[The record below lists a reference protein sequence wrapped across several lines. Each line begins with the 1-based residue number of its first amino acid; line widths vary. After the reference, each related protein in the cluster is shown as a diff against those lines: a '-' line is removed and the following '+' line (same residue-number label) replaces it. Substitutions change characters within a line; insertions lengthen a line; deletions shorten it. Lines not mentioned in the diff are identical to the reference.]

1 MAIETP
7 ALYVTVAANLEKLR
21 ADLGDAKTMIDSTL
35 QSFTRAREATPAV
48 VGLASATKEF
58 GGEAQRTTTTTDL
71 LHTSLQRFDGVL
83 SSVGINI
90 GPQVRAIGELAQVS
104 GKTASAL
111 GLLSTAG
118 LVVGAATAGWEFG
131 RMIAGWTGVDEA
143 IVHLTG
149 SSQALKNEI
158 AAAQFETITHAIDA
172 GADKTISYAEAVAF
186 LTKQQKDYRE
196 GLKAITE
203 AGQGWQTTL
212 QTIDGS
218 VVEAIKLYLDAGVAQ
233 KDLAGAYGLTEAQ
246 IRAVA
251 KARQLDTET
260 LKLWDQ
266 IHKTTFEMAQQHEKQ
281 WHDESMKLLDE
292 RNKAV
297 VAGLHQNEKAEED
310 LIDFYAKSTLSSTDY
325 QIMKIHDVAREQEAA
340 FQGTLEQ
347 RVIFNQRVEELA
359 NEQANRLKAKEREVV
374 AAAVQ
379 AALDAANAL
388 ASIIPDIGH
397 GPTVPNGEG
406 PAPIAVKPIPLSP
419 VIHQNGIVTN
429 QNTNLTARASGGPV
443 SAGAP
448 YIVGEVGPE
457 LFVPSTS
464 GTIVPNGAAGG
475 ITIHNTIY
483 VTQPFGTPAAIAQ
496 AVGDAQI
503 GSLKNQ
509 GLRLGPAG
517 V

>member
-1 MAIETP
+1 MAAETP
-7 ALYVTVAANLEKLR
+7 ALHLTVAANLDKLR
-21 ADLGDAKTMIDSTL
+21 QDLGEAKGLVDGTVAAFKRT
-35 QSFTRAREATPAV
+35 AEAAPAV
-48 VGLASATKEF
+48 TQLGNATRDF
-58 GGEAQRTTTTTDL
+58 GGQTERAATFTQN
-71 LHTSLQRFDGVL
+71 LHGALQKFDGVL
-83 SSVGINI
+83 SSVGINLNAGTRGLAEI
-90 GPQVRAIGELAQVS
+90 GQASTQTVGQLGALAS
-104 GKTASAL
+104 G
-111 GLLSTAG
+111 G
-118 LVVGAATAGWEFG
+118 LVVGAAFAGWEIG
-131 RMIAGWTGVDEA
+131 RTIAGVFGLDEA
-143 IVHLTG
+143 IEHLTG

-158 AAAQFETITHAIDA
+158 AAAQFETISRAIDA
-172 GADKTISYAEAVAF
+172 GAEKTISYADAVAF
-186 LTKQQKDYRE
+186 LTKQQKDYRD

-203 AGQGWQTTL
+203 VGEGWQATL
-212 QTIDGS
+212 ETIDGT

-266 IHKTTFEMAQQHEKQ
+266 IHKTTFELAQQHEKQ
-281 WHDESMKLLDE
+281 WHDESMRLLDE

-297 VAGLHQNEKAEED
+297 VAGLHQNEKAEQD

-359 NEQANRLKAKEREVV
+359 TEQAERLKAKEREVV

-397 GPTVPNGEG
+397 GPTTPNGEG
-406 PAPIAVKPIPLSP
+406 PAPIVVKPIVLPP
-419 VIHQNGIVTN
+419 VIHTNGVVTN
-429 QNTNLTARASGGPV
+429 QNTNLTARADGGPV

-448 YIVGEVGPE
+448 YLVGERGPE
-457 LFVPSTS
+457 LFVPAANGS
-464 GTIVPNGAAGG
+464 IVPHGAGAVYVSAPITVNGPVLGSDAALQRA
-475 ITIHNTIY
+475 
-483 VTQPFGTPAAIAQ
+483 VEAA
-496 AVGDAQI
+496 V
-503 GSLKNQ
+503 LN
-509 GLRLGPAG
+509 GLRNAG
-517 V
+517 VRLPRA